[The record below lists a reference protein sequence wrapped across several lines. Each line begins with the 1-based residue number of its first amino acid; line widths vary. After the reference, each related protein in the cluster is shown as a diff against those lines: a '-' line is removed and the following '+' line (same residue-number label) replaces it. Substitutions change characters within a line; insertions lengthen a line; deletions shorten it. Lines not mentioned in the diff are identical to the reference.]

1 MPSDVHTASV
11 DHAFFLPLDG
21 LAAASPHALACRE
34 FPDDAFI
41 RLGIQ
46 RVLELSPSGRGFL
59 QEHGPRFPDVPGHA
73 NYFASLGSP
82 RRLEVLR
89 DVGRALVRAADPVLT
104 DRLAGIPEL
113 ERYACFAA
121 DGHWHKAAA
130 HDPRHDGVKMAV
142 GHFYGLNLRTHTLR
156 HLAAAEGLHENDMSA
171 LKRIKPKGLRQGVPK
186 GTRVIIVY
194 DKAGIDFGYW
204 DRCRRECAL
213 FFISR
218 VKENM
223 IYDWIQDVPVDATD
237 ARNHGVCADRRISTR
252 EGHLLRI
259 VRHTDPVGGESYEFL
274 TNVMDLP
281 AGVVAELYR
290 RRWEA
295 EKVFDEIK
303 NRLAEKKAW
312 ASSLTGKE
320 TQAQMVVLTHNLL
333 LLYGQRLE
341 NEHGITNRAEDLR
354 REQRTDQ
361 AAKLCAMKG
370 LVLPALVQAAK
381 RASQHSL
388 KFIRWLR
395 RSLRDKLTE
404 HAALP
409 LLRTLYASS

>member
-1 MPSDVHTASV
+1 
-11 DHAFFLPLDG
+11 
-21 LAAASPHALACRE
+21 
-34 FPDDAFI
+34 
-41 RLGIQ
+41 
-46 RVLELSPSGRGFL
+46 
-59 QEHGPRFPDVPGHA
+59 
-73 NYFASLGSP
+73 
-82 RRLEVLR
+82 
-89 DVGRALVRAADPVLT
+89 
-104 DRLAGIPEL
+104 
-113 ERYACFAA
+113 
-121 DGHWHKAAA
+121 
-130 HDPRHDGVKMAV
+130 
-142 GHFYGLNLRTHTLR
+142 
-156 HLAAAEGLHENDMSA
+156 MSA

-223 IYDWIQDVPVDATD
+223 VYDWIEDKPVDATD
-237 ARNHGVCADRRISTR
+237 ARNHGVVADSRICTR

-320 TQAQMVVLTHNLL
+320 TQAQLIVLTHNLL

-341 NEHGITNRAEDLR
+341 NEQGITNRAEDLR
-354 REQRTDQ
+354 REQRTHQ

-381 RASQHSL
+381 KASQHSL